1 MAVIDLSGTT
11 TYPKVHYIASSGTT
25 QQKITLP
32 PGKLRVSVGSAS
44 ALYVAWESVS
54 DGAAMPTNKV
64 SVAAANILSFDLG
77 HSASDRADKLAVA
90 AQTGSANIEIILE
103 RI

>member
-1 MAVIDLSGTT
+1 MAVIDLSATT
-11 TYPKVHYIASSGTT
+11 TFPKVHFISTAGTT
-25 QQKITLP
+25 QQEITLP
-32 PGKLRVSVGSAS
+32 AGKLRVSVGSAS

-64 SVAAANILSFDLG
+64 SVAAANILSFDLS
-77 HSASDRADKLAVA
+77 HSSQDRATKLAVA
-90 AQTGSANIEIILE
+90 AQTGTANIEIILE